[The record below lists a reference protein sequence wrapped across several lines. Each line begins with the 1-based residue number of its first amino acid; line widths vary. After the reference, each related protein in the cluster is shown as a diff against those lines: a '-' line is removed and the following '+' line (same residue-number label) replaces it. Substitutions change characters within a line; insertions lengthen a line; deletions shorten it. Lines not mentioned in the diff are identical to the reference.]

1 MPRIPQKVARRLSLG
16 LKQFQ
21 PILESAKSRDLNES
35 DTVVIVTDILSEIF
49 GAFDSSKIELMS
61 DRCLIKNRTENLMRR
76 RRIEEEVEF
85 GVAPRVVDT
94 HRRGLRIGPQKD
106 QEPDRGSVG
115 CGNRLR
121 SQTCHYPVEQSAE

>member
-61 DRCLIKNRTENLMRR
+61 EDRCLIKNRTENLMRR

-85 GVAPRVVDT
+85 GVAPRVVDA
-94 HRRGLRIGPQKD
+94 HR
-106 QEPDRGSVG
+106 
-115 CGNRLR
+115 
-121 SQTCHYPVEQSAE
+121 

>member
-1 MPRIPQKVARRLSLG
+1 MLRIPQKVARRLSLG

-61 DRCLIKNRTENLMRR
+61 DRCLIKNRTENLMMR

-85 GVAPRVVDT
+85 GVAPRVVDA
-94 HRRGLRIGPQKD
+94 HR
-106 QEPDRGSVG
+106 
-115 CGNRLR
+115 
-121 SQTCHYPVEQSAE
+121 